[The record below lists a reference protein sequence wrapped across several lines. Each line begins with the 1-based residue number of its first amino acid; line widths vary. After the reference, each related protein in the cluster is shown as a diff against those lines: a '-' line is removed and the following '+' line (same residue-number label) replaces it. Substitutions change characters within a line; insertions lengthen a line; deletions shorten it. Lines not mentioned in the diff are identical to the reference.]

1 MYGVTMSI
9 LSRFP
14 TPHHQAQQN
23 FNKQLGSAL
32 HHSACPGALAAN
44 FLQVGQDSKA

>member
-1 MYGVTMSI
+1 MYAVYMSI

-23 FNKQLGSAL
+23 FNKLLIDSGKHGIRPEAQTT
-32 HHSACPGALAAN
+32 ACLADCQA
-44 FLQVGQDSKA
+44 